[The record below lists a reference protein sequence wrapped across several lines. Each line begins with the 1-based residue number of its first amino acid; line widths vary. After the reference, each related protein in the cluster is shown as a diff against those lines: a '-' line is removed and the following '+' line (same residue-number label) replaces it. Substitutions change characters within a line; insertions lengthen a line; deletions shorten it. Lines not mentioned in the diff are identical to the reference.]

1 MSAIASLIDLNSTFG
16 ALFIGF
22 GASSVAF
29 GVLSMQSYSYFRRY
43 PGDVRWYKCLVAAIW
58 VLELVDQALIGHAVY
73 FYVVTN
79 WGEVVA
85 LLEGPVWTLIVQ
97 VILGA
102 TVGAIVKICFGLR
115 VWRFSRHNVPVTM
128 LIMLGTVA
136 QLAAAFVFTVK
147 AFHIPS
153 LATVGSLKLV
163 GSIALGLGMA
173 TDVITAA
180 ALCYFLRG
188 LKTGYHRDDSI
199 VNTLTLYAINTGV
212 ITSAI
217 SLSTLILYDLMPTNF
232 IFMAFYFVLSK
243 VYANSFFA
251 ALNTRRSVRGRG
263 TEGDHT
269 TVPTF
274 LMVGQTTKQEV
285 HTDPIYSIQHSS
297 MNRSNAEFSPRM
309 EVPREPP
316 IAAMP
321 PLHYAQACHAVHKN
335 VTRTPSALQSQSLS
349 AESPVVIPDT
359 LATAY
364 TARLAAA
371 QSERLEWE
379 RSAALLVQRQ
389 ADLAMIRARLA
400 DPRHASSSKYDSL
413 DTARLLALRDS
424 RLQDLLRGS
433 WRDDEGRRALQLVTS
448 LAGLVDTANSS
459 ASPPGARVDEIG
471 MRSSSTCKES
481 QVPTALDAALSL
493 PIAAARHPSHLHGL
507 RAPLFPKAKP
517 SPASNEDG
525 AQAPHL
531 SYAVEE
537 RFAAIEDVHRS
548 LQEALAATQAI
559 HARLDQRLR
568 KAKGR
573 QPTSAPAR
581 TSKARPLK
589 LDGSLWA
596 QRAGDGVSFKSPED
610 AASLLSQ
617 YDLQMPLSES
627 SIEARIAQ
635 IRTTML
641 PPFTADP
648 SPEPEAEPEPLPNL
662 PASRLPQASS
672 RTRTTKP
679 ASAQPGHRPSR
690 PAIAGQHSSRVR
702 IAEDSVQATRARD
715 AAGQS
720 KDEKARA
727 GSRTLSRRA
736 SAARARRSTMFGR
749 GEDAEILRI
758 VASVQDRSGS
768 EDEDENDMVR
778 DQGSHLP
785 NGRLR
790 TPMRTQRHLGTR
802 GMLLSTAKKTAP
814 RQSYDIDVHER
825 ARPPR
830 LPSLRLSDAPELDE
844 DEPRPQN
851 VPVGG
856 EEEAVYEGTSM
867 TLADILMHAGHQGN
881 ASIQLL
887 EEEMEDETSDW
898 E

>member
-115 VWRFSRHNVPVTM
+115 VWRCEYITMSRVRLRAPAHELNSIVSRHNVPVTM

-212 ITSAI
+212 IT

-321 PLHYAQACHAVHKN
+321 PLHYAQA
-335 VTRTPSALQSQSLS
+335 
-349 AESPVVIPDT
+349 
-359 LATAY
+359 
-364 TARLAAA
+364 
-371 QSERLEWE
+371 W
-379 RSAALLVQRQ
+379 
-389 ADLAMIRARLA
+389 
-400 DPRHASSSKYDSL
+400 
-413 DTARLLALRDS
+413 
-424 RLQDLLRGS
+424 
-433 WRDDEGRRALQLVTS
+433 
-448 LAGLVDTANSS
+448 
-459 ASPPGARVDEIG
+459 
-471 MRSSSTCKES
+471 
-481 QVPTALDAALSL
+481 
-493 PIAAARHPSHLHGL
+493 
-507 RAPLFPKAKP
+507 
-517 SPASNEDG
+517 
-525 AQAPHL
+525 
-531 SYAVEE
+531 
-537 RFAAIEDVHRS
+537 
-548 LQEALAATQAI
+548 
-559 HARLDQRLR
+559 
-568 KAKGR
+568 
-573 QPTSAPAR
+573 
-581 TSKARPLK
+581 
-589 LDGSLWA
+589 
-596 QRAGDGVSFKSPED
+596 
-610 AASLLSQ
+610 
-617 YDLQMPLSES
+617 
-627 SIEARIAQ
+627 
-635 IRTTML
+635 
-641 PPFTADP
+641 
-648 SPEPEAEPEPLPNL
+648 
-662 PASRLPQASS
+662 
-672 RTRTTKP
+672 
-679 ASAQPGHRPSR
+679 
-690 PAIAGQHSSRVR
+690 
-702 IAEDSVQATRARD
+702 
-715 AAGQS
+715 
-720 KDEKARA
+720 
-727 GSRTLSRRA
+727 
-736 SAARARRSTMFGR
+736 
-749 GEDAEILRI
+749 
-758 VASVQDRSGS
+758 
-768 EDEDENDMVR
+768 
-778 DQGSHLP
+778 
-785 NGRLR
+785 
-790 TPMRTQRHLGTR
+790 
-802 GMLLSTAKKTAP
+802 
-814 RQSYDIDVHER
+814 
-825 ARPPR
+825 
-830 LPSLRLSDAPELDE
+830 
-844 DEPRPQN
+844 
-851 VPVGG
+851 
-856 EEEAVYEGTSM
+856 
-867 TLADILMHAGHQGN
+867 
-881 ASIQLL
+881 
-887 EEEMEDETSDW
+887 
-898 E
+898 

>member
-1 MSAIASLIDLNSTFG
+1 MEHKIPN
-16 ALFIGF
+16 
-22 GASSVAF
+22 
-29 GVLSMQSYSYFRRY
+29 
-43 PGDVRWYKCLVAAIW
+43 
-58 VLELVDQALIGHAVY
+58 
-73 FYVVTN
+73 
-79 WGEVVA
+79 A
-85 LLEGPVWTLIVQ
+85 LL
-97 VILGA
+97 ILLHLHLLNYPIQDA
-102 TVGAIVKICFGLR
+102 TGYDEHL
-115 VWRFSRHNVPVTM
+115 FSPTRGMRERN
-128 LIMLGTVA
+128 
-136 QLAAAFVFTVK
+136 K
-147 AFHIPS
+147 AMEDI
-153 LATVGSLKLV
+153 
-163 GSIALGLGMA
+163 
-173 TDVITAA
+173 
-180 ALCYFLRG
+180 CYFLVGKIERSKDRARSILPSYPCLQPSDATAFRIALAKYMEGIRNSITHTTHAVDKPSDSSSRG
-188 LKTGYHRDDSI
+188 QPASQSENDPPAWWWRDVVVRKSVLDEC
-199 VNTLTLYAINTGV
+199 AGERFER
-212 ITSAI
+212 
-217 SLSTLILYDLMPTNF
+217 LIL
-232 IFMAFYFVLSK
+232 AF
-243 VYANSFFA
+243 
-251 ALNTRRSVRGRG
+251 
-263 TEGDHT
+263 
-269 TVPTF
+269 
-274 LMVGQTTKQEV
+274 
-285 HTDPIYSIQHSS
+285 SS
-297 MNRSNAEFSPRM
+297 
-309 EVPREPP
+309 
-316 IAAMP
+316 
-321 PLHYAQACHAVHKN
+321 HAVHKN

-349 AESPVVIPDT
+349 AESPVVISDT

-471 MRSSSTCKES
+471 MQSSSTCKES

-525 AQAPHL
+525 AQAPRL

-596 QRAGDGVSFKSPED
+596 QRTGDGVSFKSPED

-690 PAIAGQHSSRVR
+690 PAIAGLYSSRVR

-727 GSRTLSRRA
+727 ASRRLSRRA

-825 ARPPR
+825 ARVPR

-844 DEPRPQN
+844 DEPGPQN
-851 VPVGG
+851 VPDGG
-856 EEEAVYEGTSM
+856 GEEAVYEGTSM